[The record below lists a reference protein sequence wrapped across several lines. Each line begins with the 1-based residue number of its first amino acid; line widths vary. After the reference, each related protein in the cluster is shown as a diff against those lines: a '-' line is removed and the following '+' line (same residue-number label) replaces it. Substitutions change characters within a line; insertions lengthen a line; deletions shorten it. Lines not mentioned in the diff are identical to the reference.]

1 MILST
6 HFLDNLSAENEMSEV
21 SSSQTS
27 TAYSEAL
34 ISTLPGE
41 MNRAAQA
48 PKPAC
53 HILFWGKWPH
63 QHLPLSSHS
72 ILIVTD
78 ELIWVDPK
86 GDSQLINWPVTYS
99 LAPKD
104 ELVQWGSPFQNFR
117 TCVHILNWWRKP
129 RPKSYNLEKGWAAL
143 SIVRWRHEGA
153 ETMGKPRKS
162 TDRDGKVEE
171 IMERCHG
178 KGRVEDIP
186 IHFPRWLA
194 GSSSCSWNPE
204 RTSFLS
210 PQ

>member
-1 MILST
+1 MILSAY
-6 HFLDNLSAENEMSEV
+6 FLENLSAENEMSEI

-27 TAYSEAL
+27 ATYSEAL

-41 MNRAAQA
+41 TNRAAQA
-48 PKPAC
+48 PRPAC

-63 QHLPLSSHS
+63 PHSPLSSHS
-72 ILIVTD
+72 SLIVTD
-78 ELIWVDPK
+78 ELISVDPK

-117 TCVHILNWWRKP
+117 TCVHILSWWRKL
-129 RPKSYNLEKGWAAL
+129 RPKSYDLETGWGAL
-143 SIVRWRHEGA
+143 SIGRWRHEGE
-153 ETMGKPRKS
+153 ETVRKPRKS

-171 IMERCHG
+171 IPESCHG
-178 KGRVEDIP
+178 EGRVEGTP
-186 IHFPRWLA
+186 IHFPRCLA
-194 GSSSCSWNPE
+194 GSSSWSWNPG

-210 PQ
+210 L

>member
-1 MILST
+1 M
-6 HFLDNLSAENEMSEV
+6 

-27 TAYSEAL
+27 TTSSEAL
-34 ISTLPGE
+34 ISTLLGE
-41 MNRAAQA
+41 MDIAAQA
-48 PKPAC
+48 PRPAC

-63 QHLPLSSHS
+63 PHLPLSSHS
-72 ILIVTD
+72 SLIVTD

-117 TCVHILNWWRKP
+117 TRVHTLSWWRKP
-129 RPKSYNLEKGWAAL
+129 RPKSYDLEKGWGAL

-153 ETMGKPRKS
+153 ETVRKTRKS
-162 TDRDGKVEE
+162 TERQKSGRDPGKLPW
-171 IMERCHG
+171 RGQSGGHSYS
-178 KGRVEDIP
+178 
-186 IHFPRWLA
+186 FPTMFT
-194 GSSSCSWNPE
+194 GSSPWSWNPG

-210 PQ
+210 AQ